1 MNECKRKLKAVVQGV
16 KDVAR
21 VTAMINMLIKG
32 RPEESSSGEVYRVH
46 MAVVTANI
54 GKRVT
59 VAHGNH
65 MCSTLWKAVHERGGS
80 VNMAYRT
87 DEVG

>member
-1 MNECKRKLKAVVQGV
+1 MQGA

-21 VTAMINMLIKG
+21 ITAMINMLIKG
-32 RPEESSSGEVYRVH
+32 RPEESSSEDVYKVH

-65 MCSTLWKAVHERGGS
+65 MSTTLWKALHERGGS
-80 VNMAYRT
+80 LNMAYRT